1 MNFIKQFLIGAIGG
15 FIVISIY
22 FLIPFNNMTFP
33 TTTVLIILYAI
44 VLLGWIFCFV
54 IANQIKRLAKEDL
67 VGDDEDQAEGI
78 INKKLYDY
86 SFSNNVSAIFAVL
99 GMSIALLKM
108 HNPLIIIGVIVTLL
122 SYSMTSYMM
131 KLYKLAYPNR
141 NLPDVG
147 DKKYAKKL
155 LEISDDGERHVMLHG
170 LYKAYNFANIA
181 FVFAIIGISFYSLVT
196 EDSQLFS
203 IIVISL
209 LLLMMNAVYVF
220 SIRNR

>member
-1 MNFIKQFLIGAIGG
+1 MNFIKQFLLGAIGG
-15 FIVISIY
+15 FIVINIY
-22 FLIPFNNMTFP
+22 FLIPFDNMTFP
-33 TTTVLIILYAI
+33 TTKVLIILYAI

-99 GMSIALLKM
+99 AMSIALLEM
-108 HNPLIIIGVIVTLL
+108 HLPLLIIGVIVTLL
-122 SYSMTSYMM
+122 SYSMTTYMM
-131 KLYKLAYPNR
+131 KLYQLAYPDR

-147 DKKYAKKL
+147 DKDYSKKL
-155 LEISDDGERHVMLHG
+155 LEISDDGERHIMLYG
-170 LYKAYNFANIA
+170 LYRAYNFVNIA

>member
-22 FLIPFNNMTFP
+22 FLIPFDNMTFP

-99 GMSIALLKM
+99 AMSIALLEM
-108 HNPLIIIGVIVTLL
+108 HLPLLIIGVIVTLL
-122 SYSMTSYMM
+122 SYSMTTYMM

>member
-1 MNFIKQFLIGAIGG
+1 MNFIKQFLTGAIGG
-15 FIVISIY
+15 FIVVSIY
-22 FLIPFNNMTFP
+22 FLIPFDNMTFP

-44 VLLGWIFCFV
+44 VLLGWIYAFFV
-54 IANQIKRLAKEDL
+54 ANDIKRLAKEDL
-67 VGDDEDQAEGI
+67 EGDDEDEAEDI

-108 HNPLIIIGVIVTLL
+108 HIPLLIVGVIVTLL

-147 DKKYAKKL
+147 DKDYAKKL
-155 LEISDDGERHVMLHG
+155 MDISDGGERHIMLHG

-181 FVFAIIGISFYSLVT
+181 FVFAIIGITLYSLVT

-209 LLLMMNAVYVF
+209 LLLMMNAVYLF
-220 SIRNR
+220 SVRNR